1 MVARALAKGGR
12 APGCGL
18 PFRRWASASVLLAA
32 LFLFLSCT
40 QVAWGSRSAAS
51 AAVTAG
57 QSVAAVPRLTTGP
70 YEANIIGGSSNSDC
84 APSTPPT
91 ATADPSLDSV
101 FAAQQGPGWIGGDA
115 TYSTALP
122 NQREAFVFSD
132 TLLGTALSNGRASL
146 TGLAHNSELTGTL
159 PDLGLDVNGTESSP
173 TLIPDQDSP
182 GDSWQVAST
191 YMENGEQLV
200 FVNEFSPVPGS
211 LFDNF
216 TGRTGI
222 AVMSLASG
230 APTLVSVASVP
241 TDPITQWGNAMTQSD
256 GYDYIYGLS
265 MNTATNTFYGLKV
278 GRVPV
283 GDSLEFGDWTYWTG
297 STWSSGET
305 NAIVVRGLPLI
316 TGIVPLQ
323 NRTGFMGVGI
333 SGLAGHA
340 MKVVLTFSCSPT
352 GPWSA
357 PQVVYTI
364 PETTEY
370 PNEYAYIATFHPE
383 LRGDG
388 VITSYNVDSLNG
400 FSALVQNNHQYQPSF
415 VQITS
420 STLGDPPVSLPEVP
434 APLLLPL
441 SALALAGVVYGI
453 NRRPDRGRRRRAQ
466 NTVP

>member
-1 MVARALAKGGR
+1 MAARLLAKGSW
-12 APGCGL
+12 APGCGP
-18 PFRRWASASVLLAA
+18 PFRRWAPAPVLLAG

-40 QVAWGSRSAAS
+40 QVAWGSRSAAA
-51 AAVTAG
+51 AAVTSG
-57 QSVAAVPRLTTGP
+57 PSVAAATRFTTGS
-70 YEANIIGGSSNSDC
+70 YEADITGGSSSSDC
-84 APSTPPT
+84 APSTLPT
-91 ATADPSLDSV
+91 ASADTSLDSV
-101 FAAQQGPGWIGGDA
+101 FATQQGPGWIGGDA

-132 TLLGTALSNGRASL
+132 TLLGTALSDGRASL

-159 PDLGLDVNGTESSP
+159 PDLGLDVNGAESSP

-191 YMENGEQLV
+191 YMEHGDQLV
-200 FVNEFSPVPGS
+200 FVNEFSPVSGS
-211 LFDNF
+211 LFDNY

-230 APTLVSVASVP
+230 TPSLVSVASVP

-256 GYDYIYGLS
+256 GYDYIYGLT

-283 GDSLEFGDWTYWTG
+283 GQSLAFGDWTYWTG

-305 NAIVVRGLPLI
+305 NAIVVKGLPLI
-316 TGIVPLQ
+316 TGVVPLQ
-323 NRTGFMGVGI
+323 NQTGFMGVGI

-352 GPWSA
+352 GPWSP
-357 PQVVYTI
+357 PQAVYTI

-383 LRGDG
+383 LQGDG

-400 FSALVQNNHQYQPSF
+400 FAALVQNNHQYQPSF

-420 STLGDPPVSLPEVP
+420 NTLGDLPVSTPEVP
-434 APLLLPL
+434 TPLLLPL
-441 SALALAGVVYGI
+441 SALALGGVVYAMK
-453 NRRPDRGRRRRAQ
+453 RRPDRSRRGKARS
-466 NTVP
+466 TVS